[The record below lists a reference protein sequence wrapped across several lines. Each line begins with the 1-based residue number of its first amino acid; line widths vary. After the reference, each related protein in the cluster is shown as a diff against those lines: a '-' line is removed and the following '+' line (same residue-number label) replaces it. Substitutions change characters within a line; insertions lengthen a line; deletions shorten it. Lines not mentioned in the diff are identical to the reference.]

1 MKRKI
6 LSIIL
11 IILIVIL
18 SGNVS
23 FASREGELQQ
33 GIEDKEEEIEQIKTE
48 KNVALQEI
56 QDLTSKIKISP
67 FRRKQSHIL
76 NKVSYGK
83 VNAKRYF
90 AHL

>member
-33 GIEDKEEEIEQIKTE
+33 GIEEQRRRNRTNKNRE
-48 KNVALQEI
+48 KCCITRN
-56 QDLTSKIKISP
+56 TRFNFK
-67 FRRKQSHIL
+67 
-76 NKVSYGK
+76 NKSI
-83 VNAKRYF
+83 
-90 AHL
+90 

>member
-33 GIEDKEEEIEQIKTE
+33 GIEEKEEEIEQIKTE

-56 QDLTSKIKISP
+56 QDLTSKINQYEEEINDLINLLK
-67 FRRKQSHIL
+67 
-76 NKVSYGK
+76 KVK
-83 VNAKRYF
+83 MR
-90 AHL
+90 

>member
-33 GIEDKEEEIEQIKTE
+33 GIEDKEEEIEQ
-48 KNVALQEI
+48 
-56 QDLTSKIKISP
+56 
-67 FRRKQSHIL
+67 
-76 NKVSYGK
+76 
-83 VNAKRYF
+83 NAN
-90 AHL
+90 